1 MYEVENSSTFTRAF
15 VETAEAALAV
25 TRTLVVTP
33 GYIPGNQL
41 EAFIGPIIFNCFDLS
56 ELMKILS

>member
-1 MYEVENSSTFTRAF
+1 MYEVENSTTFMRAF

-33 GYIPGNQL
+33 GSIPENQL
-41 EAFIGPIIFNCFDLS
+41 EAFIGPVIFNCFDLS